1 MKAPFYL
8 SAIALTAGLSIA
20 QEVPVEPVAAAD
32 SVIAAEPATAA
43 EPEVNSAPVAEP
55 ADSVAAADSVIAAE
69 PATAAESEVN
79 SAPVAEPADS
89 VVAET
94 AVAPVPVAEPVV
106 AAEPATATE
115 PAVQLLSGTKLSG
128 SLQGFLKAD
137 ASPYLIEENV
147 TIEKDNVLIIE
158 PGVILQFAPNTGL
171 YAKGQLVIAG
181 NKAKKVVLTT
191 ADASGNSKW
200 KGVFISSV
208 SENEI
213 RNVTVSNAENGFV
226 VENSNLTLQSAEVNK
241 TSQHGF
247 FAKNSKV
254 DINDCSFEENAGVA
268 LHVSNYAVANVQRTS
283 FKKNNVA
290 LLNAELAQT
299 EVSASS
305 FEENTY
311 GILDKG
317 NSKLAFS
324 DTKVSKNL
332 NGVASNEI
340 LDKTVTESVK
350 DNKENFSKNPN
361 SVIATLAADPE
372 IPGVQ
377 SREVKQNETISDVAK
392 TSFASNVGDTASK
405 PISIIGNVMLG
416 ANYHHI
422 LTRRNHSRQA
432 DIVGKDSI
440 KTKQHYKNTFQAP
453 GLGGEASAYLL
464 MQLPNGGTLEFDAN
478 LTADSWN
485 HFSPNPVSLTYTDAY
500 NHAVLGDFQKISGD
514 IYMSSLPVFG
524 ANYTLSLGKNNGDQP
539 LFEIDAFAGESQK
552 SLVPG
557 ERQPDM
563 YNIYVENGSAQAQRL
578 VAGGSFKWSPLR
590 RFDAKLGML
599 YADDAIKDPL
609 FRKGTAT
616 PNVTSAPLQE
626 SFTIF
631 ADGNWLFYPGD
642 IELNGQVAM
651 GRADTAEV
659 FVERAIN
666 GVLQEAGINTA
677 SYSTIRQLMANEFEI
692 YRLTQTELEEI
703 FGDNTTMTRAQMRD
717 SLRTLV
723 RNADKSRRDAANA
736 NDDDKIL
743 GMKWSGQNL
752 AIGAS
757 LFWNINKTTI
767 SGHLKYVGENYYSA
781 GSPDLLADTREFG
794 GNLEQIIN
802 KFWTLNFGYQI
813 NVENAAKDDKAN
825 IFGLGEGTT
834 IGFGSASDSWKK
846 AHELDNDRSKYI
858 QNVTLANN
866 IKINEKLS
874 VNVGY
879 GLEYRTQYK
888 PTRLHGVFKLSEE
901 IYKDPWFA
909 KRKGKE
915 TITIYNE
922 GDSTVVD
929 KSRWNDYMELAT
941 EPYLASNFQERIF
954 KHTWKGEAILKAY
967 KSVFKLG
974 GVWTLR
980 VDGSVFHN
988 DSPMKNL
995 DLSTETL
1002 SKMGYYFGGA
1012 DYFEQAYPLS
1022 ATTTMPNLQNK
1033 IAVTPRFK
1041 NYKRNDMSEAEII
1054 IEDELEIPLMNRFL
1068 ILGANGTFRYLTSSW
1083 KQDGKDEN
1091 ETETDILGGVKVR
1104 VNHTK
1109 HLNSEWNVGAAM
1121 YYRPENLSNE
1131 YKDIFGGVRVN
1142 YAF

>member
-20 QEVPVEPVAAAD
+20 QEVPVEPAAEPVAVDSVAAKNVAAD
-32 SVIAAEPATAA
+32 SVATAVAVDSVTAVEPVAAAEPAA
-43 EPEVNSAPVAEP
+43 EPVAE
-55 ADSVAAADSVIAAE
+55 
-69 PATAAESEVN
+69 
-79 SAPVAEPADS
+79 PVAEPADS
-89 VVAET
+89 VVAKN
-94 AVAPVPVAEPVV
+94 VAAEPVAEPI
-106 AAEPATATE
+106 AEPVAEQPATVAEQST
-115 PAVQLLSGTKLSG
+115 VQLLPGTKLSG
-128 SLQGFLKAD
+128 NLHGFLKAD

-147 TIEKDNVLIIE
+147 SIEKDNVLIIE
-158 PGVILQFAPNTGL
+158 PGVVLQFAPNAGL
-171 YAKGQLVIAG
+171 NVKGQLVLAG
-181 NKAKKVVLTT
+181 NKANKVVLTT

-200 KGVFISSV
+200 KGIFISSEA
-208 SENEI
+208 ENEI
-213 RNVTVSNAENGFV
+213 RNAAISNAENGLV
-226 VENSNLTLQSAEVNK
+226 VENSNLSLQSAEVSK
-241 TSQHGF
+241 TSQRAV

-254 DINDCSFEENAGVA
+254 SISDCSFEENAGVA
-268 LHVSNYAVANVQRTS
+268 LHVSNYAVANVQRST

-299 EVSASS
+299 DVSASA
-305 FEENTY
+305 FEENTF

-317 NSKLAFS
+317 NSKLVFS
-324 DTKVSKNL
+324 DTKVSKNQ
-332 NGVASNEI
+332 NGVASSEI
-340 LDKTVTESVK
+340 LDKSVTESIK
-350 DNKENFSKNPN
+350 DNNANFNKNP
-361 SVIATLAADPE
+361 SAVIATLAADPE

-377 SREVKQNETISDVAK
+377 SREIKPKESISDVVNNSIA
-392 TSFASNVGDTASK
+392 ANVGDTASK
-405 PISIIGNVMLG
+405 SISIIGNVMLG
-416 ANYHHI
+416 ANYHHVM
-422 LTRRNHSRQA
+422 TRRNHSKEA
-432 DIVGKDSI
+432 DIVGKDTI
-440 KTKQHYKNTFQAP
+440 KTNQHYKNTFQVP

-485 HFSPNPVSLTYTDAY
+485 HFSPNPVSLTYTDSY
-500 NHAVLGDFQKISGD
+500 NHATLGDFQKISGD

-524 ANYTLSLGKNNGDQP
+524 ADYTLSLLKNNVDQP
-539 LFEIDAFAGESQK
+539 LFEFNAFAGESQR

-563 YNIYVENGSAQAQRL
+563 YNVYVEDGSAQAQRT

-590 RFDAKLGML
+590 RFDAKFGAL
-599 YADDAIKDPL
+599 YADDAIKDPII
-609 FRKGTAT
+609 RKGTSK
-616 PNVTSAPLQE
+616 PNVTSEPLQE

-666 GVLQEAGINTA
+666 SVFQDAGVNVA
-677 SYSTIRQLMANEFEI
+677 SYSSLRQLMVNESEI
-692 YRLTQTELEEI
+692 YRLTQDELEEI
-703 FGDNTTMTRAQMRD
+703 FGDNTTMTRGQMRD

-723 RNADKSRRDAANA
+723 RKANATRKDAASS
-736 NDDDKIL
+736 NDDDKVL

-757 LFWNINKTTI
+757 LFWNINKTTL
-767 SGHLKYVGENYYSA
+767 SGHVKYVGENYYSA

-802 KFWTLNFGYQI
+802 KFWALNFGYQI
-813 NVENAAKDDKAN
+813 NVENAAKDDNAN

-834 IGFGSASDSWKK
+834 IGFGSASESWKM
-846 AHELDNDRSKYI
+846 AHELDNDRTKYI
-858 QNVTLANN
+858 QNISLANN
-866 IKINEKLS
+866 IKVNDKVS

-888 PTRLHGVFKLSEE
+888 PTRLHGVFSLSDE
-901 IYKDPWFA
+901 IYKDKWFA

-915 TITIYNE
+915 TITIYND

-929 KSRWNDYMELAT
+929 KSRWNEYMEMAT
-941 EPYLASNFQERIF
+941 EPYLASIFQERIF
-954 KHTWKGEAILKAY
+954 KHTWKGDVTLKAY

-988 DSPMKNL
+988 DSLMKKL
-995 DLSTETL
+995 DLSTETW

-1012 DYFEQAYPLS
+1012 DYFEQTYPLS
-1022 ATTTMPNLQNK
+1022 ATTTLPALQNK

-1041 NYKRNDMSEAEII
+1041 SYERNDMSEAEITI
-1054 IEDELEIPLMNRFL
+1054 DDELEIPLMNRFL
-1068 ILGANGTFRYLTSSW
+1068 ILGANGTFRYLTTSW
-1083 KQDGKDEN
+1083 TQDGKDEN
-1091 ETETDILGGVKVR
+1091 ETETDVLGNVKVR
-1104 VNHTK
+1104 INHTN
-1109 HLNSEWNVGAAM
+1109 HLNSEWYLGTAM
-1121 YYRPENLSNE
+1121 YYRPENLGNE
-1131 YKDIFGGVRVN
+1131 YKDAFGGVRVN
-1142 YAF
+1142 YVF